1 VTRDWRLIAISVLT
15 TALAGCAN
23 QPRVAPPPV
32 GEYRAPAVDVLR
44 VQVREGTALVV
55 RDVPLEEYVA
65 ATVLSEFD
73 PPSGDQRTIE
83 RMFEVQAIVSR
94 SYAIAERGRHAR
106 EGFDL
111 CSTSHCQLYQPAR
124 LRTSRWAQLARSA
137 TERTRGEILL
147 YAGTAAEA
155 FFHANC
161 GGHTSSSAEVWGG
174 APRPYLVG
182 VSDSVQH
189 QDDDWTFD
197 RDTPSIREALDA
209 DARTAV
215 GDRLN
220 AIQVTMRDEAGR
232 AEEIT
237 LEGTRTLTVRGEVF
251 REVIARRFGAKSIR
265 STLFSVSRSN
275 TGFAFR
281 GKGFGHGVGLCQ
293 DGALARL
300 AAGATPEA
308 VLAHYFPG
316 TTLSAP
322 AWASRH

>member
-1 VTRDWRLIAISVLT
+1 M
-15 TALAGCAN
+15 
-23 QPRVAPPPV
+23 
-32 GEYRAPAVDVLR
+32 LR
-44 VQVREGTALVV
+44 VQVREGASLVV

-73 PPSGDQRTIE
+73 PASGDERTVE

-124 LRTSRWAQLARSA
+124 LRTSRWAGLARTA
-137 TERTRGEILL
+137 TERTRGEVLV
-147 YAGTAAEA
+147 YAGTVAEA

-161 GGHTSSSAEVWGG
+161 GGHTSSAADVWGG
-174 APRPYLVG
+174 APLPYLVG
-182 VSDSVQH
+182 VSDADEH
-189 QDDDWTFD
+189 QNDDWTFD
-197 RDTPSIREALDA
+197 PEASSLREALNA
-209 DARTAV
+209 DARTAT
-215 GDRLN
+215 GKLTS
-220 AIQVTMRDEAGR
+220 IQVSRRDDAGR
-232 AEEIT
+232 ADEIT
-237 LEGTRTLTVRGEVF
+237 IDGTRTVTVRGDVF
-251 REVIARRFGAKSIR
+251 RDVITRRFGARSLR
-265 STLFSVSRSN
+265 STLFSVSRSR

-316 TTLSAP
+316 TTVSGPPFLPEAERP
-322 AWASRH
+322 R